1 MKRGR
6 VCDAPAIAVQGQEAT
21 RHRAATAVGISN
33 ARHARGHLQA
43 LAASS
48 LEVHPPPLGEERDH
62 RINARTGKRYSPIGQ
77 RLQRMGVQ
85 PGWPDFIFVGPNA
98 QVFWLELKRF
108 RTGRL
113 AEDQSEVLAHLVAC
127 GFAVLVTSSLD
138 DAVAIL
144 KQAGILR
151 SNVELQ

>member
-1 MKRGR
+1 MRQLSLFKSKRQRGI
-6 VCDAPAIAVQGQEAT
+6 AP
-21 RHRAATAVGISN
+21 
-33 ARHARGHLQA
+33 
-43 LAASS
+43 
-48 LEVHPPPLGEERDH
+48 PPPLEFATHSTLADICKRWINPHWKFTHLPLGEHREH
-62 RINARTGKRYSPIGQ
+62 RINPKTGKRYSLTGQ

-108 RTGRL
+108 KTGRL
-113 AEDQSEVLAHLVAC
+113 SEDQSEVLAHLVAC
-127 GFAVLVTSSLD
+127 GFAVLVTTSLD
-138 DAVAIL
+138 DAVATL